1 MKVGD
6 IAHVWTDPSHVG
18 SDFPAPR
25 RVRLVS
31 LSEWAGRRLWR
42 AQFVDERCPG
52 SLDFNEDCMQ
62 VVEEGSNEDG

>member
-1 MKVGD
+1 M
-6 IAHVWTDPSHVG
+6 G